1 LGAALALSAPA
12 YADFRT
18 AYVDGLEAADDG
30 DWAKVRA
37 KMSEAL
43 AENPTPAAK
52 IKLYGMRFGDYVP
65 QYYLGLAA
73 YRTGDCRAAVQNWD
87 HGPTRAILK
96 GNSALA
102 GVAEAGMRDCMAR
115 LAQVTPSPSP
125 SPTARPSPTPSPTP
139 VVSPTPRPSPS
150 PTPTARPSPTP
161 SPSPSPTAAPSPAP
175 RALADAVDAYLAGR
189 YDALVSFNVDQFSEP
204 RARWHALILRAAAR
218 HTRASLQGDAGAPLL
233 VQAQADIRAAKAI
246 LSPQSPD
253 PQLFSPRFRQLF
265 ASTR

>member
-1 LGAALALSAPA
+1 
-12 YADFRT
+12 
-18 AYVDGLEAADDG
+18 
-30 DWAKVRA
+30 
-37 KMSEAL
+37 
-43 AENPTPAAK
+43 
-52 IKLYGMRFGDYVP
+52 
-65 QYYLGLAA
+65 
-73 YRTGDCRAAVQNWD
+73 
-87 HGPTRAILK
+87 
-96 GNSALA
+96 
-102 GVAEAGMRDCMAR
+102 
-115 LAQVTPSPSP
+115 
-125 SPTARPSPTPSPTP
+125 

-150 PTPTARPSPTP
+150 PTPTARPSPSPTPSPSPSPTPTARPSPSPTP

-218 HTRASLQGDAGAPLL
+218 YTRASLQGDAGAPLL
-233 VQAQADIRAAKAI
+233 AQAQADIRAAKGI